1 MKSILQFGFLSVLVL
16 LMSLLPANAFALRNT
31 GVAHTH
37 TQTYHDR
44 TPTVHTHGSRP
55 HRG

>member
-31 GVAHTH
+31 GVVHTH

>member
-1 MKSILQFGFLSVLVL
+1 MKPILQFGFQSALVL
-16 LMSLLPANAFALRNT
+16 LMSFVPANAFALRNT
-31 GVAHTH
+31 GATHTH

-44 TPTVHTHGSRP
+44 TPTVHTHGSHP